1 MMHSPGT
8 PPDRSELPWLADA
21 PCQAALHD
29 VLGYLNFASGARNS
43 CVARR
48 INELWRR
55 LEEDGPS
62 GGAWRLLGQLLK
74 AQLAGLQGHEPAFEQ
89 VDQARTVLEIA
100 FDHVPRA
107 YRRFHADLLAHQSEE
122 ELWRPLFL
130 VRIFE
135 AVLQEGAPWEETE
148 RITAGALRRL
158 NDFLGYRPVAVL
170 QTPQRIEPYPHEW
183 VSPIGLYWRDAGV
196 APGRYQVLVERALE
210 LLRQT
215 DSELVE
221 QACFNLERLDELA
234 VDPRAYDFDH
244 PVNKRPNYQFGQW
257 DPLTIDGRGF
267 YRRFV
272 LVGVTLDALLG
283 RVGAAPAESRDE
295 FLTEAAA
302 VLAGTMLMA
311 AGTSGQGPDTHDS
324 SVTLATLLP
333 RIARYRDAFYQRLLM
348 RTTGPHGERLQA
360 EAARLRQPFGGA
372 RQDLN
377 QRLAR
382 HRAAQL
388 ESVHLA
394 QLFARMG
401 FPEAALARVGRVPAV
416 SARFTCEIQCRLTLG
431 HRALDE
437 RQLERGIKCL
447 EEIRDLVRRGIN
459 CGAFIDPWNILGFQ
473 AQFSLFP
480 AVENTIHDHR
490 ADALVGLLRRTF
502 ELASRLESESAA
514 LGKPE
519 LTDELARQLSDLAD
533 WWDRYASVEVSAV
546 EGFSGRDCANSS
558 RQVAVA
564 LTAWRKAGGAAAN
577 IAFWREHAGQ
587 LRSANAYALVVES
600 LLDKD
605 DLVAAM
611 ALLMHWLSQS
621 QWLPLAGGGCS
632 FHDLAGRWMRRA
644 LRPLVA
650 RAAREQPSPEAWQMA
665 RKFFDYAEANA
676 ESYWEVPEF
685 QLASDSGAS
694 TAIAGTR
701 GSPTDAAEDDEADHL
716 FDAAYEEVIYRDS
729 TADGIDAE
737 MLEGRGAAPTSD
749 LEFDAEAERLSQR
762 LAFLAT
768 TARLWKF
775 VATVAATSGLAR
787 DEELDVAS
795 VLTGWHEQACHLAAG
810 LQGLLRT
817 LETRRIPRPSG
828 TAESLVEY
836 DRRRSAQLTLLEKV
850 IFTAVNMSDAARYL
864 LAACA
869 DSTRF
874 DSLPDTER
882 AAVAALSAIM
892 AGRREIVPA
901 ALADLRQA
909 LAPQALLYVPL
920 AAGGA
925 PAAIVTA
932 QGWQRLF
939 LDLVSVLPRLGF
951 VLETCRLLSLAQ
963 DLELSH
969 PVGKGAVSEFDRLFR
984 HGFRAMVESIVESAS
999 QWPAGESPDAELIEN
1014 LEPLT
1019 ETLLRRW
1026 LRHSRALRLTVL
1038 ERVSDREA
1046 WRNLVRFVE
1055 TYGGD
1060 LFTQQFFHIG
1070 NLRAILHE
1078 GVGTWLEQLAEQPD
1092 PGQFEKLLGDLD
1104 RKLPRKEAISHLE
1117 VILEAVLE
1125 NFAEYKDYNNI
1136 AVQSDRGELLY
1147 TLLDLLRLKG
1157 RYDRVAWNLKPVF
1170 LAHEILMRHGRH
1182 GAAELWSEGFS
1193 QKTAE
1198 AADWHMNRLAELNR
1212 EYGLQL
1218 PTIADHLGEGFVRG
1232 LALDRI
1238 RSLVPKAIAEKCQDG
1253 ESPSFV
1259 ALEQELAE
1267 FTETPTGAGLDIP
1280 RWLVALEHEVDRAL
1294 DPDLTAPAELE
1305 LLRTLPSV
1313 LLDREALREQLQQWH
1328 AEVDGQS

>member
-1 MMHSPGT
+1 M
-8 PPDRSELPWLADA
+8 DRSELPWLADA
-21 PCQAALHD
+21 TCQAALHD
-29 VLGYLNFASGARNS
+29 VLGYLNFASGARNP

-48 INELWRR
+48 INELWLR
-55 LEEDGPS
+55 LERDAPQ
-62 GGAWRLLGQLLK
+62 ADPWLLIGQLLH
-74 AQLAGLQGHEPAFEQ
+74 AQLAALEGREPAFEK
-89 VDQARTVLEIA
+89 VDQARAVLDLA
-100 FDHVPRA
+100 FNHVAPA
-107 YRRFHADLLAHQSEE
+107 YRRFHGDLLAHQSDA
-122 ELWRPLFL
+122 ELLRPLFL
-130 VRIFE
+130 VRVLE
-135 AVLQEGAPWEETE
+135 TVLQAGAPWDQTE
-148 RITAGALRRL
+148 RIAAGAVKRL
-158 NDFLGYRPVAVL
+158 NDFLGYRPIAVL

-183 VSPIGLYWRDAGV
+183 VSPIGLYWNGAGV
-196 APGRYQVLVERALE
+196 APGRYRALVERALD
-210 LLRQT
+210 LLRKT
-215 DSELVE
+215 DSDLLE
-221 QACFNLERLDELA
+221 QACFDLERLDELA

-257 DPLTIDGRGF
+257 DPLTIDARGY

-272 LVGVTLDALLG
+272 LVGVTLDALLE
-283 RVGAAPAESRDE
+283 RVAVASPELQDDY
-295 FLTEAAA
+295 LTEAAA
-302 VLAGTMLMA
+302 VLAGTILMA
-311 AGTSGQGPDTHDS
+311 AGTSGRGPDTHDS

-333 RIARYRDAFYQRLLM
+333 RIARYRDAFYQRLLS

-401 FPEAALARVGRVPAV
+401 FPQAALARALKVPAM
-416 SARFTCEIQCRLTLG
+416 SARFACEIQCRLTQG
-431 HRALDE
+431 HLALDGQE
-437 RQLERGIKCL
+437 LEQGIKCL
-447 EEIRDLVRRGIN
+447 EEIRDLVRRGIG
-459 CGAFIDPWNILGFQ
+459 CGALIDPWNILGFQ
-473 AQFSLFP
+473 AQFGLFP

-490 ADALVGLLRRTF
+490 ADSLIGLLRRTF
-502 ELASRLESESAA
+502 DLASRLESESAA
-514 LGKPE
+514 VGKSE
-519 LTDELARQLSDLAD
+519 LTDDLARQMSDMAA
-533 WWDRYASVEVSAV
+533 WWDQFASVEVSSV
-546 EGFSGRDCANSS
+546 EGFSGRECASSS

-564 LTAWRKAGGAAAN
+564 LTAWQQAGGAAAN
-577 IAFWREHAGQ
+577 VGFWREHAGELQ
-587 LRSANAYALVVES
+587 SAKAYSLVVES

-611 ALLMHWLSQS
+611 ALLMHWLSQAE
-621 QWLPLAGGGCS
+621 WLPLAGGGYS
-632 FHDLAGRWMRRA
+632 FHELAGRWMHRA
-644 LRPLVA
+644 LRPLLH
-650 RAAREQPSPEAWQMA
+650 REEDAPPSVEAWQLA

-676 ESYWEVPEF
+676 ESYWEVPDF
-685 QLASDSGAS
+685 RLASDATGN
-694 TAIAGTR
+694 IAGNAR
-701 GSPTDAAEDDEADHL
+701 EAQLDELDDDEEENL
-716 FDAAYEEVIYRDS
+716 FEAAYEEVIYRDS
-729 TADGIDAE
+729 TADGIDAD
-737 MLEGRGAAPTSD
+737 MIEGQGATPTSD
-749 LEFDAEAERLSQR
+749 LEFDDEAERLTQR

-775 VATVAATSGLAR
+775 IATVAATSGLTR
-787 DEELDVAS
+787 DESLDVAAI
-795 VLTGWHEQACHLAAG
+795 LAQWHEQARRHEAQLRD
-810 LQGLLRT
+810 LLRT
-817 LETRRIPRPSG
+817 LETRRIPKPSG
-828 TAESLVEY
+828 TADSLVEY
-836 DRRRSAQLTLLEKV
+836 DRRRSAQLALMEKV
-850 IFTAVNMSDAARYL
+850 IYTAVATSDAARYL
-864 LAACA
+864 LAAGA
-869 DSTRF
+869 PQANGDT
-874 DSLPDTER
+874 LPAAER
-882 AAVAALSAIM
+882 AAVATLSSVMNGSLA
-892 AGRREIVPA
+892 AVPA
-901 ALADLRQA
+901 ALAELRTA
-909 LAPQALLYVPL
+909 LAAQPLLYVPL
-920 AAGGA
+920 AAGGS
-925 PAAIVTA
+925 PTAIVVS

-939 LDLVSVLPRLGF
+939 LDLVSALPRVGF

-963 DLELSH
+963 ELELSH

-984 HGFRAMVESIVESAS
+984 HGFRAMVEAIVGATAE
-999 QWPAGESPDAELIEN
+999 WPPGETPDAELIEN

-1046 WRNLVRFVE
+1046 WRQLVGFIE
-1055 TYGGD
+1055 NYGGE

-1092 PGQFEKLLGDLD
+1092 PGQFERLLGDLD
-1104 RKLPRKEAISHLE
+1104 RKVPRKEAISHLE
-1117 VILEAVLE
+1117 VVLEAVLE

-1182 GAAELWSEGFS
+1182 GAAELWSEGFA

-1198 AADWHMNRLAELNR
+1198 AADWHMNRLAELTR

-1238 RSLVPKAIAEKCQDG
+1238 RSLVPKAIAERLQG
-1253 ESPSFV
+1253 AASPAFA
-1259 ALEQELAE
+1259 ALEQELAD

-1280 RWLVALEHEVDRAL
+1280 RWLVVLEHEVERAL
-1294 DPDLTAPAELE
+1294 DPDLTAPAEQE
-1305 LLRTLPSV
+1305 LLRALPIV
-1313 LLDREALREQLQQWH
+1313 LLSREALREQLQQWH
-1328 AEVDGQS
+1328 AEVDGQT